1 MFQTAFLPP
10 QRPPIVAAQA
20 FKPPS
25 GQCRRED
32 CGKREKLFTYIF
44 LYLNGYFELLKE
56 LMCNCNGTTAVETR
70 LLPRL

>member
-10 QRPPIVAAQA
+10 QRPPIVAEQA

-32 CGKREKLFTYIF
+32 CGKREKLFAYIF
-44 LYLNGYFELLKE
+44 LYLNGYFVFPKE

-70 LLPRL
+70 ALPRL